1 MRCLRS
7 IISRKDGYNAKIACS
22 FMKGV
27 INMFGP
33 LNTRLPR
40 YLQFSWEEGSRLF
53 KRKKKERS
61 EMTEKEKERSKR
73 EGEKL
78 LKRLKLKD

>member
-1 MRCLRS
+1 
-7 IISRKDGYNAKIACS
+7 
-22 FMKGV
+22 
-27 INMFGP
+27 MFGP

-40 YLQFSWEEGSRLF
+40 YLQYSWEEGSRLF
-53 KRKKKERS
+53 ERKRKERS